1 MPDVF
6 DAMQFIPSKVS
17 EISSAVRGESILLA
31 CSGGVR
37 SNVMAT
43 LVLKATGGSKVGA
56 LFIDTGFMR
65 KNESQ
70 RASEL
75 LTRAPL
81 KLDLKIVD
89 ARKQFMNPIEH
100 AETGAEK
107 RKIFYEVFNGLLRN
121 FAEKEGAGIIIMGTS
136 ATGRASYEQL
146 VESSTSKP
154 NSDLSPQIMEPLID
168 LNRSQV
174 LDVAHKLE
182 LPPRLSDLNPFPA
195 PGLLIRAV
203 GKVNDERIKE
213 LRQATDI
220 VEEELQH
227 IKPSQYFAGII
238 EDKEDDEPKI
248 DKLRERISDLLDVG
262 ASQVE
267 VKVPRSRVAGLEDG
281 KRVYEKVSATRVTL
295 LKSKELLEPDYED
308 LVSLPVELRERHT
321 DFARLF
327 YNVTKKPKNGKYMVI
342 IRAVDTEDFK
352 NANIAKLDW
361 TKLYAIAARIM
372 NESGK
377 ISSVYYD
384 ATPKPPGT
392 IEFE

>member
-1 MPDVF
+1 MFFQEFDNLPDVF
-6 DAMQFIPSKVS
+6 DAVKFIPGKVS
-17 EISSAVRGESILLA
+17 EINSTVRGESILLA
-31 CSGGVR
+31 CSGGVC

-56 LFIDTGFMR
+56 LFIETGFMR
-65 KNESQ
+65 KDESH

-107 RKIFYEVFNGLLRN
+107 RKIFYEVFSGLLRN
-121 FAEKEGAGIIIMGTS
+121 FAEKVGAGIIIMGTI
-136 ATGRASYEQL
+136 ATGRASYEQP

-248 DKLRERISDLLDVG
+248 DKLRERI
-262 ASQVE
+262 
-267 VKVPRSRVAGLEDG
+267 
-281 KRVYEKVSATRVTL
+281 
-295 LKSKELLEPDYED
+295 
-308 LVSLPVELRERHT
+308 
-321 DFARLF
+321 F
-327 YNVTKKPKNGKYMVI
+327 
-342 IRAVDTEDFK
+342 
-352 NANIAKLDW
+352 
-361 TKLYAIAARIM
+361 
-372 NESGK
+372 
-377 ISSVYYD
+377 
-384 ATPKPPGT
+384 
-392 IEFE
+392 